1 MTYKTISVSLN
12 AVSRVE
18 SILNFIGDFAQDQDA
33 YLVGLYV
40 IPAVRIYPDISGA
53 VAPQVFEEYRE
64 FFQERSRQVR
74 SIFEDITHRMGL
86 RSEWRSVNSSS
97 PLISDSTIDHGRESD
112 LIIVSEVGSP
122 PDETGIE
129 ADFMERIVMASGRP
143 VLLVPKSG
151 VVGPLQ
157 GNALV
162 GWNGSREA
170 ARAAFDAIPLLR
182 RMDKVTII
190 WVDPQKVFEAPGAVP
205 GAELAVVLARHGIN
219 AVAEGFPTAGLSEGE
234 ALSMRARDLGANL
247 LVMGAY
253 GHTRLREY
261 VFGGTTRFMLNEIL
275 TPTLM
280 SH

>member
-12 AVSRVE
+12 EISRAE
-18 SILNFIGDFAQDQDA
+18 PLLNFAGDLAQDQDA
-33 YLVGLYV
+33 HLVGLYV

-53 VAPQVFEEYRE
+53 VAPVVIEEYRE
-64 FFQERSRQVR
+64 FFQNRSEQVR
-74 SIFEDITHRMGL
+74 EIFEDITRRMGL

-112 LIIVSEVGSP
+112 LIIVSEVCS

-151 VVGPLQ
+151 VVRPLQ

-170 ARAAFDAIPLLR
+170 ARAAFDAIPLLK

-205 GAELAVVLARHGIN
+205 GAELAVVLARHGIS
-219 AVAEGFPTAGLSEGE
+219 AVAEGFSTAGLSEGQ

-261 VFGGTTRFMLNEIL
+261 VFGGATRFMLNEVLI
-275 TPTLM
+275 PTLM